1 MTTPKKKAITRAQR
15 SKLLAHY
22 EELQETRPGQMLVE
36 DLVALDRFG
45 SETARIGVTPEGTAA
60 VVAGSEQIADAV
72 ERALG
77 RTHTIRVITIPRVS
91 RERLEAMDVEEDD

>member
-15 SKLLAHY
+15 TKLLAHY
-22 EELQETRPGQMLVE
+22 EDLQDTRPGQMLVE

-45 SETARIGVTPEGTAA
+45 AATARIGVTPEGTAA
-60 VVAGSEQIADAV
+60 VVAGSEQIADEV

-77 RTHTIRVITIPRVS
+77 RTQTIRVITIPRVT
-91 RERLEAMDVEEDD
+91 RQRLEALEVEEDE